1 MRTTY
6 RVLAHT
12 INVLVALQA
21 AFMAWAI
28 SGLGRWVAVQGGVLD
43 ASTLESEEMLFPE
56 ILGFILHGMNGQM
69 LIPLVALLLLV
80 FSFFTKVPGA
90 SKWAAIVLVLV
101 VVQVALGMFSRIAQ
115 VPVLALLHGINAL
128 ILFTAAMIAGLRM
141 RRFTKGTASASPAGT
156 TAPGYVG

>member
-28 SGLGRWVAVQGGVLD
+28 SGIGKYVSGGGVID
-43 ASTLESEEMLFPE
+43 AASEESEEVLFPE
-56 ILGFILHGMNGQM
+56 IFGFILHGMNGQM

-101 VVQVALGMFSRIAQ
+101 VIQVSLGLGSRMGHI
-115 VPVLALLHGINAL
+115 PVLGLLHGLNAL

-141 RRFTKGTASASPAGT
+141 RRFTEGTAPAAPAGT